1 MKKVYNVEVY
11 IYGKVELMITKY
23 CPLKLNMNHCNICKN
38 DNNKYY
44 LKDNK
49 DRMYRIL
56 HNNCITSIMHYKN
69 IDRILDIERYKNL
82 HIYNYRVDLLDENE
96 EEVTKLIS
104 DIRRRLN

>member
-1 MKKVYNVEVY
+1 
-11 IYGKVELMITKY
+11 
-23 CPLKLNMNHCNICKN
+23 
-38 DNNKYY
+38 
-44 LKDNK
+44 
-49 DRMYRIL
+49 MYRIL

-104 DIRRRLN
+104 DIRRRLS